1 MNSPDS
7 PAVTARIIPL
17 ATGSSIGPIF
27 HQPWWLEAVAPGR
40 WGEAVVKNEGEV
52 VARLPY
58 IQSRGLL
65 GGKLLGSG
73 PLTKYLGPYYKI
85 KSEKTERRLS
95 KELVLFEEL
104 HNELGPY
111 AWLSQ
116 NFHFD
121 QQNWYPAKITG
132 LKVEPQLTYLI
143 DKGIEESLVWDG
155 LHERLRR
162 NVRKAAKQVQLVMDD
177 NIEEVHRLV
186 ELTFERQG
194 RNAPVSYA
202 LFVRLFEAARSRNQA
217 TTLLARDKKGRNH
230 AGLFIVWDNATMYY
244 LAGGADPELRQS
256 GAMPMLLWESIRLS
270 RLWNLNFDFEGS
282 MVPAIEHFFRA
293 FGGRQQSYFKISGGS
308 IKYAAIKMLYG
319 PRKGQ

>member
-1 MNSPDS
+1 MTSSDIS
-7 PAVTARIIPL
+7 AATATITPL
-17 ATGSSIGPIF
+17 ETGTSIGPIF

-40 WGEAVVKNEGEV
+40 WGEAVVKNDGEV
-52 VARLPY
+52 VARMPY
-58 IQSRGLL
+58 IESRGRL
-65 GGKLLGSG
+65 GGRLLGSG

-85 KSEKTERRLS
+85 KSEKTEKRLS

-104 HNELGPY
+104 HNGLAPY

-121 QQNWYPAKITG
+121 QQNWYPATLQG

-143 DKGIEESLVWDG
+143 DADVEESFIWDG

-177 NIEEVHRLV
+177 DIEEVNRLIK
-186 ELTFERQG
+186 LTFERQG
-194 RNAPVSYA
+194 RNAPVSDA
-202 LFVRLFEAARSRNQA
+202 LFIRLFEAARARDQA
-217 TTLLARDKKGRNH
+217 ATLLARDEEGRNH
-230 AGLFIVWDNATMYY
+230 AGLFIIWDDTTMYY
-244 LAGGADPELRQS
+244 LAGGGDPELRQS

-270 RLWNLNFDFEGS
+270 RLRNLKFDFEGS

-308 IKYAAIKMLYG
+308 MKYEAIKMLLG
-319 PRKGQ
+319 LRKGQ